1 MSEARRRRGSFLN
14 VCKEC
19 GQELPNPMDRIS
31 IVLKKLRKEFGYGE
45 KCKKQ

>member
-1 MSEARRRRGSFLN
+1 MSRAGRQQRPLLN

-31 IVLKKLRKEFGYGE
+31 VALERLRKEFGFGE
-45 KCKKQ
+45 KCKSK